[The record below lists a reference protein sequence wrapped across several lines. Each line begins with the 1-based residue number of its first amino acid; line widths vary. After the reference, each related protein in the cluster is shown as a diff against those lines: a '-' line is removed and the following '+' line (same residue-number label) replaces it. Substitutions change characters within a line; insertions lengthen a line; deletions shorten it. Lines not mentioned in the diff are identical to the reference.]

1 MQIYLNGEPRDI
13 PDDTTAARLVESLGL
28 TGKRV
33 AMEVNMEIVPRSQYA
48 TLHFQPDDKVEVV
61 QAIGGG

>member
-1 MQIYLNGEPRDI
+1 MHIELNGQPREI
-13 PDDTTAARLVESLGL
+13 PAEMTAAALVESLGL
-28 TGKRV
+28 TGKRI

-48 TLHFQPDDKVEVV
+48 THRFQPGDKVEVV

>member
-1 MQIYLNGEPRDI
+1 MQIFLNGESRDI
-13 PDDTTAARLVESLGL
+13 PDNTTAAALVESLGL

-33 AMEVNMEIVPRSQYA
+33 AMEVNMEIVPHSQYA
-48 TLHFQPDDKVEVV
+48 THCFQPGDKVEVV

>member
-1 MQIYLNGEPRDI
+1 MKIYLNGEPRDI
-13 PDDTTAARLVESLGL
+13 PDNTTAAALVESLGF

-33 AMEVNMEIVPRSQYA
+33 AMEVNMEIVPRSQY
-48 TLHFQPDDKVEVV
+48 TTHRLQPGDKVEVV